1 MKVEPKIKIP
11 PTICKNVIFSP
22 KNKEDIMT
30 ADIGSI

>member
-22 KNKEDIMT
+22 KNKERDY
-30 ADIGSI
+30 DS